1 MEDCTKCSWR
11 RPDLPPKCRW
21 HLGTK
26 EKSPHHHY
34 RKVRKPIL
42 KSVLDAIGDTPMV
55 HCERLQKEYNLKCDL
70 LAKCEFFNA
79 GGSVKDRIGLR
90 MVEYAEREGRI
101 KPGYTIIEPTSGNT
115 GIGLALACA
124 VKGYRCII
132 VLPEKMSK
140 EKVNVLKA
148 LGCEIVRTP
157 TSAGFEDEESH
168 IRVAQKLEAEIP
180 NAVILD
186 QYINPGNPVAHYDTT
201 AEEILEQCGGHV
213 DMLIAGAGTG
223 GTISGIGRKLKERCP
238 NIEIVGVDPLG
249 SDLAL
254 PVELNKTDV
263 SYYEVEGIGY
273 DFIPTVCDR
282 SVVDKW
288 YKSNDKDSLVMA
300 RKLIQVEGLLC
311 GGSSGTAMSIA
322 VEAASK
328 LKEGQKCVVV
338 LPDSIRNYMTKHLQR
353 EWMVERNFLPPAEEE
368 LVTEHWWSHQPV
380 KSVKL
385 HIPKSI
391 LLDTSC
397 GEAISLLK
405 STGFDQLP
413 VVDMQGTVQGVV
425 TVDNIMD
432 NFISGKL
439 QMTDPVSESLCIK
452 FSVIHREDSL
462 WTLSQILKTD
472 RFAIV
477 MGSRL
482 EYDLC
487 SKDTVKRMK
496 VEENVNG
503 CDYISGIVTAVDFL
517 QYISSQ
523 KPKPATNGVSNGV
536 GMPNGV
542 NGFSGC
548 PMASGCPVNGLAR

>member
-11 RPDLPPKCRW
+11 RPDLPSKCRW
-21 HLGTK
+21 HLGTT

-34 RKVRKPIL
+34 RKTRKPIL

-55 HCERLQKEYNLKCDL
+55 HLERLQKEYNIKCDL

-157 TSAGFEDEESH
+157 TSAGFADPESH
-168 IRVAQKLEAEIP
+168 IRVAQKLESEIP

-254 PVELNKTDV
+254 PEELNKTDV
-263 SYYEVEGIGY
+263 TYYEVEGIGY
-273 DFIPTVCDR
+273 DFIPTVLDR
-282 SVVDKW
+282 SVVDTW
-288 YKSNDKDSLVMA
+288 VKSNDKDSLVMA

-322 VEAASK
+322 VKYASK

-353 EWMVERNFLPPAEEE
+353 EWMVERNFLPLAREEE
-368 LVTEHWWSHQPV
+368 LVTEQWWSRQPV

-391 LLDTSC
+391 LLDTPC
-397 GEAISLLK
+397 GDAISLLK

-413 VVDMQGTVQGVV
+413 VVDMEGQVQGVV
-425 TVDNIMD
+425 TVDNIMQD
-432 NFISGKL
+432 FTAGKL
-439 QMTDPVSESLCIK
+439 DMTDPVSHCICIK

-517 QYISSQ
+517 QYISAQ
-523 KPKPATNGVSNGV
+523 GPKVISNGI
-536 GMPNGV
+536 NGTPRAAV
-542 NGFSGC
+542 NGIAKQ
-548 PMASGCPVNGLAR
+548 PAVCPVTGFSC